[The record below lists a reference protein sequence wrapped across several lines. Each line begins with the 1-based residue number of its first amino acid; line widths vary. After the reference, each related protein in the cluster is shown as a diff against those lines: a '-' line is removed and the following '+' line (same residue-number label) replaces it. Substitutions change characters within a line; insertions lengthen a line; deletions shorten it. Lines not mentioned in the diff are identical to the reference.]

1 MNPWKD
7 QFPIFQHNPNITYL
21 DSAATTLKPQSV
33 IDTITE
39 YYRDYSSN
47 IHRGL
52 YPIAEKASGG
62 YEEARQTIAH
72 FINAKRPEEI
82 IFTKGAT
89 EALNLLASSLSG
101 TVIKPGVEVLTTIVE
116 HHANFVPWQQQVI
129 KKGAKFGVITFDP
142 LKATKEDI
150 LETFRMSI
158 TKETSILAFTHVSN
172 VLGLVL
178 PVKEIVA
185 TARAINP
192 EVIIVLDACQS
203 IQHIP
208 IDVQALDVD
217 FLVFSG
223 HKIFGPTGIGVL
235 YGKYDQ
241 LNRLPPYQFGGD
253 MIEEVSIERSTF
265 AKPPQ
270 KFEAGTPPIAE
281 AIGLGEAIQFVQ
293 KVGLKTIETQTQKV
307 RQYALAKLR
316 EKFGSQIQIYTNDV
330 ARFTGVVS
338 FNLTGCHPHDVAQ
351 IVGEQGICIRV
362 GHHCAQPLHTFLN
375 LPATCRV
382 SLSLYNDEADID
394 KLISGL
400 TNVIEVLHPYHV

>member
-7 QFPIFQHNPNITYL
+7 QFPIFQRNPNITYL

-89 EALNLLASSLSG
+89 EALNLLSSSLSG
-101 TVIKPGVEVLTTIVE
+101 SVIIPGSEVVTTIVE
-116 HHANFVPWQQQVI
+116 HHANFVPWQQVSI
-129 KKGAKFGVITFDP
+129 KNKAKFGVISFHP
-142 LKATKEDI
+142 LTSSRGEI
-150 LETFRMSI
+150 LEEFRAKI
-158 TKETSILAFTHVSN
+158 TQNTAVLAFTHVSN
-172 VLGLVL
+172 ALGLVL
-178 PVKEIVA
+178 PAREIISM
-185 TARAINP
+185 ARAINP
-192 EVIIVLDACQS
+192 KIITILDVCQS
-203 IQHIP
+203 IQHLP
-208 IDVQALDVD
+208 IDVQNLDVD
-217 FLVFSG
+217 FLAFSG
-223 HKIFGPTGIGVL
+223 HKCFGPTGVGVL
-235 YGKYDQ
+235 YGKY
-241 LNRLPPYQFGGD
+241 NRLDTLPPYQFGGD
-253 MIEEVSIERSTF
+253 MIEEVSIDQTTY
-265 AKPPQ
+265 AKLPN
-270 KFEAGTPPIAE
+270 KYEAGTPPISE
-281 AIGLGEAIQFVQ
+281 VIGLGEAFRFIQS
-293 KVGLKTIETQTQKV
+293 VGLKTIESHTQKL
-307 RQYALAKLR
+307 RQYLLSR
-316 EKFGSQIQIYTNDV
+316 LGETFGTQVNIYSNELGH
-330 ARFTGVVS
+330 FSGIVS
-338 FNLTGCHPHDVAQ
+338 FNITGCHPHDVAQ
-351 IVGEQGICIRV
+351 ILGEQEICIRV
-362 GHHCAQPLHTFLN
+362 GHHCAQPLHTLLD